1 MNGIGRKN
9 LVGRV
14 AVITGA
20 TSGIGRETALGLA
33 RQGAT
38 TVVVGRGVD
47 RASRVA
53 SELSATS
60 GNASVESLRVDDL
73 AVIADTRQ
81 LAGALL
87 DRYSAIH
94 ILVNNAGAFF
104 RRREVTSD
112 GLERTFALNV
122 LSPSLLTTLLAPRLI
137 ESVPARVVN
146 VSSAAHRGARVD
158 FTDLQSARRF
168 SGFSVYGASKT
179 RVDVVDPG
187 VRPPSQRQRCHR
199 ERGPSRVRPLGLRAQ
214 QRGRNGIRDAD
225 PRRTVRTKCR
235 PRSGHPY
242 LRRAAPELAS
252 VTGGYFANR
261 NPQPDRTT
269 PATLRELDI
278 SSRSALGSPDPTAGG
293 NPPGRPASPLTW
305 GHEPLTPRLRL
316 SSKCTA
322 SDRGCP

>member
-9 LVGRV
+9 LAGRV

-168 SGFSVYGASKT
+168 SGFSVYGASKLELMWLT
-179 RVDVVDPG
+179 REFARRLNGKGVTVNAVHPG
-187 VRPPSQRQRCHR
+187 FV
-199 ERGPSRVRPLGLRAQ
+199 
-214 QRGRNGIRDAD
+214 
-225 PRRTVRTKCR
+225 
-235 PRSGHPY
+235 RSGFALNNGGGTAFGMRILGGLFGRSVVRGADTPIFV
-242 LRRAAPELAS
+242 ASAPELAS

-261 NPQPDRTT
+261 NPQPGSDDSRD
-269 PATLRELDI
+269 PARARHIFEEC
-278 SSRSALGSPDPTAGG
+278 A
-293 NPPGRPASPLTW
+293 
-305 GHEPLTPRLRL
+305 RL
-316 SSKCTA
+316 S
-322 SDRGCP
+322 GVPPLPG